1 MEEDIQVVEAGEAIT
16 EDDQREMD
24 RIRSELGT
32 GFCRMCNYYQP
43 CPQQI
48 MISAMLYT
56 KVALTRFDPERIF
69 KGEWN
74 TFMEKV
80 PDCIDCGEC
89 EDRCP
94 YNLPIRER
102 IKEAA
107 DNYFAAKKVYMEKQ
121 GKQ

>member
-1 MEEDIQVVEAGEAIT
+1 
-16 EDDQREMD
+16 MD
-24 RIRSELGT
+24 RIRKELGT
-32 GFCRMCNYYQP
+32 GFCRMCNYCQP

-48 MISAMLYT
+48 MISAIMYT
-56 KVALTRFDPERIF
+56 RVAITRFDPKRIF
-69 KGEWN
+69 EGEWN

-89 EDRCP
+89 EERCP

-107 DNYFAAKKVYMEKQ
+107 DNYAAAKKVYREKR
-121 GKQ
+121 GR